1 MMSGCERSWMLTEME
16 KSLGNCTASST
27 GYRRDTP
34 GLGCLILV
42 NLLVAMQCAG
52 SSPTRIGPNG
62 TTVAKIKALVGTTDN
77 DKSVRYATKNV
88 LGDIAS

>member
-1 MMSGCERSWMLTEME
+1 MLTEME
-16 KSLGNCTASST
+16 SLGNCTASNT
-27 GYRRDTP
+27 GYRRDIP

-52 SSPTRIGPNG
+52 SSPTRIGLNG
-62 TTVAKIKALVGTTDN
+62 TTVTKIEAIVGTTDN